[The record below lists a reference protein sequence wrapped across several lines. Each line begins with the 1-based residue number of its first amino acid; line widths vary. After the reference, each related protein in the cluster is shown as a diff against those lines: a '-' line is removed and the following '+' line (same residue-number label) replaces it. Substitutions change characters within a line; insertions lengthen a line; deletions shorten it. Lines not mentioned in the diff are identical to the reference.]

1 MVANTRF
8 VTVASRKGGSAK
20 TTTAAN
26 LAAAL
31 VERGRSVL
39 LVDADSSGQ
48 AADLLGVEW
57 MAGRPVFASFLAGLP
72 LPECV
77 IIPASDRPGL
87 LLLPG
92 DDQTLAAER
101 SITSSTIPI
110 GVRALRSAAA
120 ALGVDYVIIDAP
132 PRGAAQDYAI
142 ACADLVVVPVVP
154 AAMAVSKAIET
165 VDLVQAIGDRYP
177 LPGRPAGHVARVL
190 ALPVVVDSRT
200 RDGRSWI
207 STINSAFSGMLAPCS
222 VPARVAVVMAATIG
236 RPLVWS
242 DPESDPA
249 VAYLT
254 LAGWV
259 DRDLVPVVETAAAG
273 GA

>member
-1 MVANTRF
+1 MKVITIAT
-8 VTVASRKGGSAK
+8 RKGGTAK
-20 TTTAAN
+20 TTTAVN

-48 AADLLGVEW
+48 AADLVGVEW
-57 MAGRPVFASFLAGLP
+57 APDRPVFASFLAGLP

-77 IIPASDRPGL
+77 IVPDPLRPGL

-101 SITSSTIPI
+101 GITSATIPI
-110 GVRALRSAAA
+110 QVRALRSAAA
-120 ALGVDYVIIDAP
+120 ALGVDCVVIDAP

-142 ACADLVVVPVVP
+142 ACADLVIVPAAP
-154 AAMAVSKAIET
+154 AAMAVAKAVET
-165 VDLVQAIGDRYP
+165 VDLVQAVGARYP
-177 LPGRPAGHVARVL
+177 LPGRPAGMVPGVL
-190 ALPVVVDSRT
+190 VLPVIV
-200 RDGRSWI
+200 DGRTVDGRHWI
-207 STINSAFSGMLAPCS
+207 MRINAEFSGMLAPAPI
-222 VPARVAVVMAATIG
+222 PARVSVVNAATAG

-249 VAYLT
+249 KAYFA

-259 DRDLVPVVETAAAG
+259 GRDLAVTAAAVEG
-273 GA
+273 V